1 MMLDRRYYRCY
12 VAFLCGLIASLSGVS
27 GQQLARSADRLNCIA
42 AAKIRSQPTEKW
54 KFQTQ
59 GQVYA
64 SPVVF
69 KDKVIVGSCD
79 SNLYALDKISGK
91 IIWKYKTGG
100 EIRSSVA
107 IDSGLLYF
115 VCADG
120 LLYALSTETGQK
132 RWTFATNGERK
143 KDTWDYFHS
152 SPTVGDGIVYFG
164 SGDGHIYAVNGR
176 TGELSWKFPT
186 GGVVHASPTLAKD
199 GVMIGSFDGYFYCLE
214 KSGTLRWKFK
224 TVGERYFPKG
234 EIQFHAVTAD
244 SSVYFGAR
252 DFNLYALNIKDG
264 TGYWIY
270 HQPGSWTS
278 VPSLSG
284 EKLIVTMSD
293 SYSILALDKIQGTKL
308 AEPAVPLN
316 TFSSATVA
324 GSNAFFGTLD
334 GIVYKFDIVKGS
346 TIPVFQT
353 ESSKR
358 NRHLFVDEKGKLR
371 VDLQQKYADDI
382 NRLFADYLQ
391 MGSIFSTIWI
401 EQGTLYFGAADGA
414 IYAIE

>member
-1 MMLDRRYYRCY
+1 MMFDRRYCFCF
-12 VAFLCGLIASLSGVS
+12 VALLSGLIANMSVAS
-27 GQQLARSADRLNCIA
+27 GQQLGRSADRLNYIA
-42 AAKIRSQPTEKW
+42 AAEIRSQPTEKW

-59 GQVYA
+59 GQLYA

-79 SNLYALDKISGK
+79 SNLYALDKINGK

-100 EIRSSVA
+100 EIRSTVA

-115 VCADG
+115 VCSDG

-143 KDTWDYFHS
+143 KDAWDYFHS
-152 SPTVGDGIVYFG
+152 SPTISEGIVYFG
-164 SGDGHIYAVNGR
+164 SGDNHIYAINGK

-186 GGVVHASPTLAKD
+186 GGIVHASPTLTKD
-199 GVMIGSFDGYFYCLE
+199 RVMIGSFDGYFYCLE
-214 KSGTLRWKFK
+214 KNGKLRWKFK

-234 EIQFHAVTAD
+234 EIQFHAITAD

-252 DFNLYALNIKDG
+252 DFNVYALNVNDG

-270 HQPGSWTS
+270 HQPGSWTG

-284 EKLIVTMSD
+284 EKVIVTMSD
-293 SYSILALDKIQGTKL
+293 SYSILALEKIHGTKL
-308 AEPAVPLN
+308 AEPAVTLN
-316 TFSSATVA
+316 TFSSAAVA
-324 GSNAFFGTLD
+324 GSNAFFGSLD
-334 GIVYKFDIVKGS
+334 GIVYKFDVAKG
-346 TIPVFQT
+346 TTMPIFQT

-358 NRHLFVDEKGKLR
+358 NRHLFVDGKGKLR
-371 VDLQQKYADDI
+371 ADLQRKYADDI
-382 NRLFADYLQ
+382 NRLFTDYLQ

-401 EQGTLYFGAADGA
+401 EQRTLYFGAADGA
-414 IYAIE
+414 VYAIE